1 MRSAEIWTE
10 KYSPRGL
17 DGFVGNPEVVD
28 FAARWAGAW
37 SEGKQQQPILLFGQT
52 GTGKTCLAHLLARA
66 NGWQVFEIN
75 ASDFRTKDMVER
87 LAGAAAQNASFS
99 GRPRLVL
106 IDEVDGISGTKE
118 RGGIAAV
125 AQVIKTSQNPVILTA
140 NDLYGQK
147 KLTSLRSH
155 VKPLEFKKINYL
167 SIAKRLREILAEEKI
182 EFDPEAVKLLA
193 KGSGGDFRGAL
204 LDLQALSMDGEITQE
219 KVETLGYRERQE
231 KIFKV
236 LGSVFH
242 GTDIREI
249 RKMRASSDV
258 GNDLLKRWIEENIP
272 RQYTGAE
279 DIANAFE
286 RFSKADIYDGRIF
299 RRQHYG
305 FLRYSGDLMSAGV
318 ALSRKNDYGWSMYQ
332 FPTLLSKL
340 SRSSS
345 LRAMKKEIGLKVGK
359 KTHSSARDII
369 AHDLEYLKILV
380 SQSKN
385 YATAFTA
392 QFEFSDKELAYLLGT
407 KPETKKVKTII
418 DEAARLRQEHLVEK
432 RKTFGLAHGIR
443 EEESESLSN
452 EGPEEKTSGK
462 EPETPEEPRGQTT
475 LFGH

>member
-1 MRSAEIWTE
+1 MRSADVWTE
-10 KYSPRGL
+10 KHSPRGL
-17 DGFVGNPEVVD
+17 DSFVGNPEAVD
-28 FAARWAGAW
+28 FAAKWAKAW
-37 SEGKQQQPILLFGQT
+37 ADGKRQQPIMLFGQT
-52 GTGKTCLAHLLARA
+52 GTGKTCLAHLLAKE
-66 NGWQVFEIN
+66 NGWQLFEIN
-75 ASDFRTKDMVER
+75 ASDFRTKDMVEK
-87 LAGAAAQNASFS
+87 LAGAASQNASFS
-99 GRPRLVL
+99 GKPRLVL

-118 RGGIAAV
+118 RGGVAAV
-125 AQVIKTSQNPVILTA
+125 AQVVKASQNPVILTA
-140 NDLYGQK
+140 NEFYGSK
-147 KLTSLRSH
+147 KLTPLRSH

-167 SIAKRLREILAEEKI
+167 SIAKRLREILASENT

-204 LDLQALSMDGEITQE
+204 LDLQALSTGEKITQE
-219 KVETLGYRERQE
+219 AVERLGYRERRE

-236 LGSVFH
+236 LGSIFH

-249 RKMRASSDV
+249 RRSKAASDV

-272 RQYTGAE
+272 RQYTEGE

-318 ALSRKNDYGWSMYQ
+318 ALSRKNNYGWSMYQ

-359 KTHSSARDII
+359 KTHSSAKDII
-369 AHDLEYLKILV
+369 SHDLEYLKIMMKD
-380 SQSKN
+380 KN
-385 YATAFTA
+385 YATGFTA
-392 QFEFSDKELAYLLGT
+392 QFEFNDKEIAYLLNT
-407 KPETKKVKTII
+407 KPTTQKVKKII
-418 DEAARLRQEHLVEK
+418 AEAETLRKEHLIEK
-432 RKTFGLAHGIR
+432 RKKFGVFSVFSESETPGQEIQEAPPED
-443 EEESESLSN
+443 EEEQKQTE
-452 EGPEEKTSGK
+452 PEKTPS
-462 EPETPEEPRGQTT
+462 QTT